1 MRHLLLHTASIPRTG
16 TEAGVG
22 KGTGVVAGAGASA
35 GAVGQDAGLLILHI
49 RVHMYPLPRCV
60 HSRFL

>member
-16 TEAGVG
+16 TGAGVG
-22 KGTGVVAGAGASA
+22 AGGGTGVGAVAGAVA
-35 GAVGQDAGLLILHI
+35 QDAGLLILHI

>member
-22 KGTGVVAGAGASA
+22 KGTGVGAGAGAVA
-35 GAVGQDAGLLILHI
+35 QDAGLLILHI